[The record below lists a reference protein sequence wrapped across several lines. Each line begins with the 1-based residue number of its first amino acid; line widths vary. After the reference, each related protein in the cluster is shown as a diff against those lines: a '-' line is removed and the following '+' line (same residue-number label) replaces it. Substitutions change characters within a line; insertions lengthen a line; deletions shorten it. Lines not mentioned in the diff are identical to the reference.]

1 MQLLNKSGY
10 HILPNPSTLFVKIQ
24 KLPQNGCQSIVYLL
38 ALKKWQVLDKPQEN
52 DFELIVNKT
61 RQTSTICETALFLIT
76 KKYVSSPPNN
86 VKYVMAIMVGSF
98 LNPR

>member
-1 MQLLNKSGY
+1 MRLLIKSGY
-10 HILPNPSTLFVKIQ
+10 YILPNPSTLCIKIGM
-24 KLPQNGCQSIVYLL
+24 LLQNVCRSIVYLL